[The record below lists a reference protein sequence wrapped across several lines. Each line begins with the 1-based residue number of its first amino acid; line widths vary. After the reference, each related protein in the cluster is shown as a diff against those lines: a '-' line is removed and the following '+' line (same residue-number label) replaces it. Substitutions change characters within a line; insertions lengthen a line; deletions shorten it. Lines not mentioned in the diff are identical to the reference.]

1 MNPGREAR
9 ALTHLAKAPCHSPP
23 GGARGRA
30 PGLGRGGRLVPPAP
44 RPLPSLLPVLGPTR
58 LRRLRTGLRA
68 QAAPRAPR
76 IPAGP
81 PPTFP
86 PSSVA
91 GCSRLR
97 SPPVSSPGSQLSPP
111 SLRRGVPEP
120 ALLARDP
127 QSPPQCVCNGLLGSW
142 VPPDPYRAR
151 SSQPLPDHNNVPS
164 LASFLPMFP
173 TAPSSGRRRAPPWGS
188 SSSIGVLFGPS
199 PALAHPGPATPRRPS
214 QDVP

>member
-30 PGLGRGGRLVPPAP
+30 PGLGGGGASSRPHPGPSRPSSRFWAPPGSDGSGRDFEHRPLRGRLGSP
-44 RPLPSLLPVLGPTR
+44 RD
-58 LRRLRTGLRA
+58 
-68 QAAPRAPR
+68 
-76 IPAGP
+76 P

-86 PSSVA
+86 PSSGA

-127 QSPPQCVCNGLLGSW
+127 QSPPQCVCNGLLGTW

-151 SSQPLPDHNNVPS
+151 SSQPLPGHNNVPS

-173 TAPSSGRRRAPPWGS
+173 TALSSGRRRAPPWGS